1 MTKLLDPAAVER
13 YRREGIC
20 FPIPICTPEEAA
32 EQLRR
37 LEALEAREGGRLSG
51 NTNIK
56 PHLLLPW
63 VDQLVRHPR
72 ILDAVEDVIGPD
84 ILCWGSQFFIKG
96 AHDPGFI
103 SWHQDATYWGLS
115 TADVLT
121 AWFAFTPSTVQSG
134 CLRVVP
140 GSHLQ
145 QVAHRE
151 TGEASNMLS
160 RGQEIAVEVDEDEA
174 VDVVLQPGQASLHNV
189 LIFHSSK
196 ANRADHRR
204 VGLAIR
210 YIAPHVRQTAGP
222 RDSATLVRGKDAFGN
237 FDLIPPPRAD
247 FDPEAV
253 ARHAEVMRRAGE
265 IQDAAA
271 RRLGAGA

>member
-1 MTKLLDPAAVER
+1 MTKLLDPATVER
-13 YRREGIC
+13 FRREGIC
-20 FPIPICTPEEAA
+20 FPISICSPEEAA
-32 EQLRR
+32 GQLRK
-37 LEALEAREGGRLSG
+37 LEQIEAREGGRLSAH
-51 NTNIK
+51 TNIK
-56 PHLLLPW
+56 PHLLLSW
-63 VDQLVRHPR
+63 VDRLVRHPR

-96 AHDPGFI
+96 AREPGFV

-121 AWFAFTPSTVQSG
+121 AWFAFTPSTVRSG
-134 CLRVVP
+134 CMRVVP
-140 GSHLQ
+140 GSHLR
-145 QVAHRE
+145 QVAHRVIDDE
-151 TGEASNMLS
+151 SNMLS
-160 RGQEIAVEVDEDEA
+160 RGQEIAVAVDEDEA

-222 RDSATLVRGKDAFGN
+222 RDSATLVRGEDVFGH
-237 FDLIPPPRAD
+237 FDLIPPPRED
-247 FDPEAV
+247 FDPDAV
-253 ARHAEVMRRAGE
+253 ARHAAALRRSRE

-271 RRLGAGA
+271 RRTGGGA